1 MDLNYYI
8 SDGLWIFIR
17 CIGAGLIIYSI
28 ILAILY
34 LTKKRKIFKIR
45 QTIFEFMLVTYT
57 ITILKITGI
66 IGMRFYIS
74 DVMSGMYNMNIIP
87 FKDASPMMILLNF
100 LLFLPYGFLLPCV
113 FANLKANS
121 KKVLLIGFI
130 TSFWIELLQ
139 LFGGRFAEIDDI
151 LANSLGTFVG
161 FIVFYYA
168 RKIILKKEQLVK

>member
-8 SDGLWIFIR
+8 SDGVWIFMR
-17 CIGAGLIIYSI
+17 CIGSGLIIYSI
-28 ILAILY
+28 ILAILW
-34 LTKKRKIFKIR
+34 LIKKRKIFEIR
-45 QTIFEFMLVTYT
+45 PTISEFMFVTYT

-66 IGMRFYIS
+66 IGMKFYIS

-87 FKDASPMMILLNF
+87 FKDASPIMILLNF

-113 FANLKANS
+113 FEDLRGS
-121 KKVLLIGFI
+121 GKKVLFIGVI
-130 TSFWIELLQ
+130 TTLLIELLQ

-161 FIVFYYA
+161 FIVFYYS
-168 RKIILKKEQLVK
+168 RKIILKK